1 MMNKT
6 MKTWLMGLLACFAF
20 MSFTQASEGEDI
32 EFSDAEL
39 AQILAPIALYPDTV
53 LTHILIASTYPIEVV
68 QAERWAHKH
77 KDLNP
82 EDAIDAV
89 EDKDWDPSVKALVPF
104 PNLLKQLSNELDWT
118 QQIGDAFLQDEARVL
133 DTIQS
138 LRQKAYAAG
147 NLQSNDQ
154 VEVERDEQQ
163 IIVIEPRESRVV
175 YVPYYDTRVV
185 YGDWHWAHYPP
196 IYWRPWHSHHHH
208 YSHGVYWGPRVRLSV
223 GFFFG
228 SFHWWDRHV
237 VVIDHHH
244 YRRHSFR
251 ASHSRGRHIAQ
262 HNSGRHWSHN
272 PQHRRGVAYRTH
284 KTSKK
289 YHSKKQPRIVTQ
301 HKRARA
307 DESKSKTRVVSR
319 HKINTIERH
328 DKVKANLKTRR
339 DYEQKRDTKS
349 THTTTSRDSKS
360 RDSKSRDSK
369 SRDSKSRD
377 NKSRDKSDH
386 DTKASTRTT
395 SSKASS
401 RHRSRSDNR
410 TEKSRRSASSKKD
423 RSTASSSRHDRKQS
437 NTRRAKNKKD

>member
-1 MMNKT
+1 MMNNK
-6 MKTWLMGLLACFAF
+6 MKSWLIGIFACFAF
-20 MSFTQASEGEDI
+20 MSFVQAQDSEEA

-77 KDLNP
+77 KDLDP

-104 PNLLKQLSNELDWT
+104 PNLLKQLSNELEWT
-118 QQIGDAFLQDEARVL
+118 QQIGDAFLQNEARVL

-154 VEVERDEQQ
+154 IEVERDDKQ
-163 IIVIEPRESRVV
+163 IIVIEPRETQVI

-185 YGDWHWAHYPP
+185 YGDWRWAHHPP
-196 IYWRPWHSHHHH
+196 IYWSPWHSHHHH

-262 HNSGRHWSHN
+262 HSSGRHWSHN

-284 KTSKK
+284 KTSEK

-301 HKRARA
+301 KNRVRTH
-307 DESKSKTRVVSR
+307 ETSSKTKVVSR
-319 HKINTIERH
+319 SKLNTIERH
-328 DKVKANLKTRR
+328 DNVKAKLKTRR
-339 DYEQKRDTKS
+339 DHQQNRATKS
-349 THTTTSRDSKS
+349 TH
-360 RDSKSRDSK
+360 
-369 SRDSKSRD
+369 
-377 NKSRDKSDH
+377 
-386 DTKASTRTT
+386 ST
-395 SSKASS
+395 KASS
-401 RHRSRSDNR
+401 RKSHSDKKHESTTKIRTQTRKTTEHKPEKSEQKSSRSRKSSSDKKDKSASSNHNYQNKTRASSRSSSHRSRQNKTNHKR
-410 TEKSRRSASSKKD
+410 TSTRKSSRKKD
-423 RSTASSSRHDRKQS
+423 
-437 NTRRAKNKKD
+437 